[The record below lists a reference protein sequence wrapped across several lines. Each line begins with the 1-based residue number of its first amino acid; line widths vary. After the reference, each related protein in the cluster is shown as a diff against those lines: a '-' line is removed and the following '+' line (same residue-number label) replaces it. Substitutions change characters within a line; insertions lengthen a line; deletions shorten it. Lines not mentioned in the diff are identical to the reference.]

1 MSKVYDA
8 IIIGAGIIGCC
19 IAYEL
24 SKQGYR
30 TLNIDFQ
37 LAAGGGSTANS
48 CGNVR
53 FYYSTHDGVATAYE
67 SAWYWHNW
75 QNYINVRDPRGVAG
89 FHNTGSVFIKNQVID
104 WPKVKTN
111 FDRVGVKYEEWDL
124 PMLQKKIP
132 VADFRSFYPPR
143 RPEDPN
149 FLEESNTWLEGACY
163 TPESGYVGDPQLAT
177 QNVECA
183 ARAWGAEFRFN
194 QRVIGIR

>member
-89 FHNTGSVFIKNQVID
+89 FHNTGSVFIKNQVI
-104 WPKVKTN
+104 
-111 FDRVGVKYEEWDL
+111 
-124 PMLQKKIP
+124 
-132 VADFRSFYPPR
+132 
-143 RPEDPN
+143 
-149 FLEESNTWLEGACY
+149 
-163 TPESGYVGDPQLAT
+163 
-177 QNVECA
+177 
-183 ARAWGAEFRFN
+183 
-194 QRVIGIR
+194 